1 MADGPRREEAAQGGS
16 VGVENSDG
24 GHVNSDGGHGAAP
37 NGVELPESVN
47 ADVRMV
53 DAPAVIERDGS
64 VGADEEPFGKGEA
77 AVRLAQGES
86 NRDGAEEEDTT
97 GHIPVFVGNLGDAF
111 DE

>member
-16 VGVENSDG
+16 VGVE
-24 GHVNSDGGHGAAP
+24 NSDGGHGAAP

-53 DAPAVIERDGS
+53 DAPSVVEREGS
-64 VGADEEPFGKGEA
+64 VEAEVELPGKEEEA
-77 AVRLAQGES
+77 VQLAQGEGDGDGS
-86 NRDGAEEEDTT
+86 AGAEEEDTT